1 MDLEY
6 NSFQISIIDQSF
18 VNVSYFVQQLGGPY
32 CHDLIMLTHN
42 LVVTGAQ
49 GMLVVWDA
57 RLPDPVRR
65 VRLGCSD
72 KTHSI
77 RMMQHLG
84 DTIACNYGN
93 QLRLVRF
100 PMLFDKI
107 D

>member
-1 MDLEY
+1 MYVFL
-6 NSFQISIIDQSF
+6 Q
-18 VNVSYFVQQLGGPY
+18 VGGPY

-42 LVVTGAQ
+42 LVVTGTQ
-49 GMLVVWDA
+49 GQLVVWDA

-65 VRLGCSD
+65 VKLGSSD
-72 KTHSI
+72 KTHSV

-93 QLRLVRF
+93 QMRLVRF
-100 PMLFDKI
+100 PMLFDKV

>member
-1 MDLEY
+1 MYL
-6 NSFQISIIDQSF
+6 I
-18 VNVSYFVQQLGGPY
+18 FVQQLGGPY

-49 GMLVVWDA
+49 GMLLVWDA